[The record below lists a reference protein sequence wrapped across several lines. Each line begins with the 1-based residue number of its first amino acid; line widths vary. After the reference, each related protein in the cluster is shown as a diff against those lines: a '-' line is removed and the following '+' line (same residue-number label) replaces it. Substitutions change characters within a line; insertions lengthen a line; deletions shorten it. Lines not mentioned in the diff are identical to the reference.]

1 MGAPA
6 PARSCQT
13 IPHDPR
19 CPFEAGTACGERI
32 YREHGIIPDSL
43 LDSLIRKQ
51 CVERE
56 TALGLRR
63 ALTLPALKGER
74 SIFCHEARLEYRE
87 LEIMGWPLLPNGGAS
102 RPMEL
107 NMKKACVLSKPIK
120 KERRSIPIQP
130 DHDTQPANHQNRTHQ
145 KHKPIEQA

>member
-19 CPFEAGTACGERI
+19 CPFEAGTACG
-32 YREHGIIPDSL
+32 
-43 LDSLIRKQ
+43 
-51 CVERE
+51 ERE

-107 NMKKACVLSKPIK
+107 NMKKACALSKPIK

-130 DHDTQPANHQNRTHQ
+130 DHDTQPPTTKTGPTKNTS
-145 KHKPIEQA
+145 P